1 MPFFDMVKF
10 LYHFALKIMFHV
22 LAQKTTFMFELQL
35 LILEFILK
43 LSPLIGRLLVALQ
56 QAN

>member
-1 MPFFDMVKF
+1 M
-10 LYHFALKIMFHV
+10 MFHV
-22 LAQKTTFMFELQL
+22 LAQKTSFMFEIQL

>member
-1 MPFFDMVKF
+1 
-10 LYHFALKIMFHV
+10 MFHV
-22 LAQKTTFMFELQL
+22 LAQKTSFMFELQL